1 MLFFKPKRQREL
13 ERDLKGFMPGLA
25 TLSAATKL
33 MASQKLRDYRQAL
46 EKDGGL
52 PGFLT
57 LSVEEKADRMATII
71 VQMNDARER
80 GDEAD
85 FVAAYM
91 TVMFLECIS
100 GGYHSTMNKVLGG
113 IEKVTTFAWDRP

>member
-80 GDEAD
+80 EDEAD
-85 FVAAYM
+85 FVAAYL

-113 IEKVTTFAWDRP
+113 IEKVTTFAWDRR